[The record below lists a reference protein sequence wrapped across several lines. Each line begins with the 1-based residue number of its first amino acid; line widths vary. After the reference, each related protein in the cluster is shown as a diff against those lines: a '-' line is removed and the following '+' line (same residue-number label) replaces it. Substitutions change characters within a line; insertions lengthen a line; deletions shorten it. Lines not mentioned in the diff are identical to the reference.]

1 MMLYRY
7 KKTFE
12 IDNYCDGILQVL
24 KVSDPYDYSLS
35 RAVGSGMMTRSK
47 IRTEHHELPGL
58 SLRLKAYSYPTFQSN
73 LTLTKIILR
82 YVKYTNQFLSMYT
95 VEYVFRDMH
104 FVEISH
110 SGEKIQYWNHL

>member
-1 MMLYRY
+1 MMLY

-12 IDNYCDGILQVL
+12 IDNYCDGIFLQVL
-24 KVSDPYDYSLS
+24 KVSDLYDYSLS

-95 VEYVFRDMH
+95 VDYVFRDMH
-104 FVEISH
+104 FVEMSH